1 MTKMGKKRNWHGVDR
16 VFVKDFKYEIGS
28 PESHGLSINETTFA
42 DWELELLSVSEEE
55 LYYFEEAKQIKEPI
69 EFAIYIRYMN
79 RLTGKAIVKSIE
91 ENTIVVKGI
100 TVLYGY
106 RYVSPR

>member
-1 MTKMGKKRNWHGVDR
+1 MTKMGRKRNWHGVDR
-16 VFVKDFKYEIGS
+16 VFVKDLKYEIGS
-28 PESHGLSINETTFA
+28 PESHGLSINKTNFA
-42 DWELELLSVSEEE
+42 DWELELSADEEE

-69 EFAIYIRYMN
+69 EFAIYIQYMN

-106 RYVSPR
+106 RYVSSR

>member
-1 MTKMGKKRNWHGVDR
+1 MGRKRNKHGVDR
-16 VFVKDFKYEIGS
+16 VFVKDFKYEIES
-28 PESHGLSINETTFA
+28 PESHELSINEINFA
-42 DWELELLSVSEEE
+42 DWELELSVSEDE
-55 LYYFEEAKQIKEPI
+55 LYYFEEAKQIKELI

>member
-1 MTKMGKKRNWHGVDR
+1 M
-16 VFVKDFKYEIGS
+16 GS
-28 PESHGLSINETTFA
+28 PESHGLSINKTNFA
-42 DWELELLSVSEEE
+42 DWELELSADEEE

-69 EFAIYIRYMN
+69 EFAIYIQYMN
-79 RLTGKAIVKSIE
+79 RLTGEAIVKSIE

-106 RYVSPR
+106 RYVSSR

>member
-1 MTKMGKKRNWHGVDR
+1 MTKMGRKRDRHGVDR
-16 VFVKDFKYEIGS
+16 VFVKDLKYVIGS
-28 PESHGLSINETTFA
+28 PESHELSINKTNFA
-42 DWELELLSVSEEE
+42 DWELELSVSEEE
-55 LYYFEEAKQIKEPI
+55 LHYFEEAKQIKEPI

>member
-1 MTKMGKKRNWHGVDR
+1 MNKMGRKRDWHGVDR
-16 VFVKDFKYEIGS
+16 VFVKDLKYEIGS
-28 PESHGLSINETTFA
+28 PESHELSINKTNFA
-42 DWELELLSVSEEE
+42 DWELELSVSEEE